1 MKITC
6 CYQCENRHEKCHA
19 HCEDY
24 LTQKILKIMVEAE
37 EMKKREIQT
46 GIQNQKDRQAAK
58 IQHLNHIRRRK

>member
-1 MKITC
+1 MNITC
-6 CYQCENRHEKCHA
+6 CYHCDNRHAKCHA
-19 HCEDY
+19 HCEEY

-37 EMKKREIQT
+37 QVKKQKIKT